1 LATSADAKVTLIA
14 ALSPSLV
21 EKGLSAGRW
30 IAPVA
35 QEVGGSGGG
44 KPDLAQAGGKSPEK
58 IADAIQVAIATWR
71 TMASK

>member
-1 LATSADAKVTLIA
+1 
-14 ALSPSLV
+14 
-21 EKGLSAGRW
+21 LSAGRW

-58 IADAIQVAIATWR
+58 IADAIKVAIATWR
-71 TMASK
+71 TMAG